1 MKQVVFV
8 GLVGFLCGIIL
19 GEWRNVSTGLLYV
32 LVTLSVCFTLIGFVD
47 RTLITPWY
55 RAILIFLYTCSLGLV
70 RVDYAYTA
78 LPSPVFDGYLG
89 TKQIIVAEVVSSI
102 DARGTILSFVVK
114 PLIEDDSLETVK
126 HIPRI
131 QVSTDRLTDVS
142 YGDIVRI
149 EGTLKS
155 VVSHSK
161 TYERIG
167 EARIRKGILYEV
179 KFAEVV
185 FIGRGQ
191 GNFFKYY
198 STVIHDWIQNTIIT
212 YVREPSAGFINGI
225 LIGEKHALSKEWYDA
240 FTAVGLTHVIVL
252 SGYNLTVIFA
262 WTRILFRRTSFLI
275 QNSLGALSVIILVLV
290 SGAEAPAVRA
300 GILVL
305 IVALAAV
312 LQRQQDSGYFLSL
325 AILTMLFVNPFYLL
339 YDVSFQLSV
348 AATYGLVYIG
358 PIIQT
363 QLKHVPRVLGEVVR
377 DTSSAQIAVLPL
389 QLFYFGTLSWVALF
403 VNVLVLP
410 LIPLL
415 MVLGVLIL
423 LTYFIPG
430 VALFIGTCVSL
441 ITDLLLYSVKVVS
454 TTITPV
460 SISISLTGVIVC
472 YTILTLWIIKYKK
485 V

>member
-1 MKQVVFV
+1 
-8 GLVGFLCGIIL
+8 
-19 GEWRNVSTGLLYV
+19 
-32 LVTLSVCFTLIGFVD
+32 
-47 RTLITPWY
+47 WY
-55 RAILIFLYTCSLGLV
+55 RALLIFLYTCSLGLL

-78 LPSPVFDGYLG
+78 LPSPIFDGYLG

-102 DARGTILSFVVK
+102 DARDTTLSFVVK
-114 PLIEDDSLETVK
+114 PLTEDGSLETVK
-126 HIPRI
+126 HTPRI

-155 VVSHSK
+155 IVSHSK

-185 FIGRGQ
+185 FIERGQ

-262 WTRILFRRTSFLI
+262 WTRILLRRTSFLI

-325 AILTMLFVNPFYLL
+325 AILCMLFVNPFYFL

-363 QLKHVPRVLGEVVR
+363 QLKRVPRMLGEVVR
-377 DTSSAQIAVLPL
+377 DTSSAQLAVLPL

-410 LIPLL
+410 FIPLL
-415 MVLGVLIL
+415 MILGVLIL
-423 LTYFIPG
+423 ATSVMPVI
-430 VALFIGTCVSL
+430 ALFVGTCAGL
-441 ITDLLLYSVKVVS
+441 ISSILLSSVKVVS
-454 TTITPV
+454 TMVTPMAV
-460 SISISLTGVIVC
+460 SISLWGLVLFYI
-472 YTILTLWIIKYKK
+472 ILVFWIIQYKK
-485 V
+485 T